1 MKNFAILILSIS
13 FLFLSC
19 KSTFYY
25 KKSKLKG
32 IKQDSLQI
40 FWQYLDLETDSIP
53 GISLHKIYR
62 DDEFVISVPKKII
75 VAILDSE
82 IDIYNN
88 EFKNSIWTNPAEIP
102 SNQIDDDHNGYVDDV
117 HGWNFWG
124 NADGE
129 TSTYYTPYEYVRI
142 FKKLDPIFKHKER
155 HQISSDSLHLY
166 NQYTQSR
173 DLYEAEY
180 AYQKNTYPE
189 YIKHLEKSYVTQRD
203 TIQKLFPQM
212 KFDLEHLKSLQ
223 SDDAFIQKKL
233 KNLIYYLESDI
244 EEVLVDYKNTNENHF
259 IYYLNLNYNDRLA
272 IGDEVDNFEDRKYGH
287 PIIFNDSL
295 SPKHA
300 TKVSG
305 IIANISQYMSNDQIQ
320 IMPLVTIVN
329 GDPHD
334 KDIALAIRYAV
345 DNGASVINMSF
356 GKQMSI
362 HNEWVM
368 DAIKYAEEKDVLIVK
383 SAGNDGKDITD
394 IKDFPNDV
402 NDENMEVF
410 TNFITVGSTQ
420 KNIKEGLLSKF
431 SNYSST
437 QVDLFA
443 PGEGILVSIPHNAY
457 KIDSGTSLSTPIVTG
472 IAALIKSYYPHLTAL
487 QIKEI
492 LMASGTPIDLD
503 VEITD
508 ANGQPQLVPF
518 ASLSKSGKIV
528 NAYNALRLAQQYKK
542 WKKGKWT
549 LEKNLIK

>member
-1 MKNFAILILSIS
+1 MNSKANITLFLLALLGTVTACRLPHQAILPASGAVQLRLDSIHWQYGD
-13 FLFLSC
+13 L
-19 KSTFYY
+19 
-25 KKSKLKG
+25 
-32 IKQDSLQI
+32 IEDSL
-40 FWQYLDLETDSIP
+40 P
-53 GISLHKIYR
+53 GISLHKAFSKKQ
-62 DDEFVISVPKKII
+62 ELHLISHPVL
-75 VAILDSE
+75 VAVLDSE
-82 IDIYNN
+82 LDIHHP
-88 EFKNSIWTNPAEIP
+88 ELKDRIWTNEAEIP
-102 SNQIDDDHNGYVDDV
+102 SNQIDDDHNGYIDDV

-189 YIKHLEKSYVTQRD
+189 YIKNLEKSYVTQRD

-259 IYYLNLNYNDRLA
+259 TYYLNLNYNDRLA

-305 IIANISQYMSNDQIQ
+305 IIANMSQYMSNDQIQ

-334 KDIALAIRYAV
+334 KDMALAIRYAV

-420 KNIKEGLLSKF
+420 KNIKEGLISKF

-457 KIDSGTSLSTPIVTG
+457 KIDSGTSLSAPIVTG
-472 IAALIKSYYPHLTAL
+472 IAALIKSYYPHLTAP

-492 LMASGTPIDLD
+492 LMASGTVIDRE
-503 VEITD
+503 VEIMD

-542 WKKGKWT
+542 WKKGKTW
-549 LEKNLIK
+549 E